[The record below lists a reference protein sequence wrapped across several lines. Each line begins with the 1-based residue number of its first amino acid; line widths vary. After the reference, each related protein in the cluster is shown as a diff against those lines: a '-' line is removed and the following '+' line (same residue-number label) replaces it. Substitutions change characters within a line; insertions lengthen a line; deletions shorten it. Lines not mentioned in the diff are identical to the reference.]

1 MKGLTGL
8 IPRSEQ
14 QQEAT
19 VGLSVA
25 GEQQQQQ
32 SPEWE
37 LGVKAMQKNLH
48 ASLAPSTAAQYK
60 YWWERYTDYCVKV
73 NKEPLDSSGA
83 DIAVFLSYTAEVA
96 DATGGVAAAK
106 AAIRHNFLLWRPNK
120 ANPADSSEVEL
131 TLRGLKRRFFKPVTK
146 KTPLTASE
154 FGLMLDTATQGG
166 DFEGVRLSQ
175 LRLAAQIAVMYL
187 TFSRY
192 EEAAAL
198 TMKQVHKQGH
208 NLVIQFE
215 KGKTYQYGES
225 RTAVMAGQPDKV
237 LNPVR
242 VVLAY
247 MKRLSK
253 TPGNSGGLLFPAVSV
268 SAQGDRALNKAAS
281 YNAVLRQFKEL
292 VVEAGVATDPAAYG
306 LHSMRRGGVTEA
318 INAGA
323 SDHIVMK
330 QMRVSNVQTVQ
341 RYATVNT
348 DMLASAS
355 AAIFH

>member
-1 MKGLTGL
+1 
-8 IPRSEQ
+8 
-14 QQEAT
+14 
-19 VGLSVA
+19 
-25 GEQQQQQ
+25 
-32 SPEWE
+32 
-37 LGVKAMQKNLH
+37 MQKNLQ

-60 YWWERYTDYCVKV
+60 YWWARFTDYCSKV
-73 NKEPLDSSGA
+73 NKEPLASSGA

-96 DATGGVAAAK
+96 DAMGGVAAAK
-106 AAIRHNFLLWRPNK
+106 AAIRHNFLLWRPSR

-146 KTPLTASE
+146 KAPLTASD
-154 FGLMLDTATQGG
+154 FGLLIETATQGG

-175 LRLAAQIAVMYL
+175 LRLAAQIATMYL

-198 TMKQVHKQGH
+198 TVKQVQKEGG
-208 NLVIQFE
+208 NLIIQFE

-225 RTAVMAGQPDKV
+225 RTAVMAGQPDIV
-237 LNPVR
+237 LDPVR
-242 VVLAY
+242 VVKAY
-247 MKRLSK
+247 MKRLAR
-253 TPGNSGGLLFPAVSV
+253 TPGNSGGLLFPAVS
-268 SAQGDRALNKAAS
+268 STIKGDRALNKPAS
-281 YNAVLRQFKEL
+281 YYAVLRQFKEL
-292 VVEAGVATDPAAYG
+292 VVEAGVTTDPAAYG

-318 INAGA
+318 INSGA

-330 QMRVSNVQTVQ
+330 QMRVSAVQTVQ

-348 DMLASAS
+348 AMLASAS